1 MFEGSIKALQA
12 ALTVALDQ
20 AERFHADVAKSNL
33 RAQQTVG
40 RQLEEHTIPS
50 LKRLLEA
57 EDAFGGIPAL
67 KRTAG
72 FLEQPGGLNG
82 VVGQAISKNVKEEVG
97 ALVEDAENLAWDL
110 LPQRHCS
117 ALLMNMGDDLFEAGL
132 DAWMAARGVK
142 VTGWK
147 S

>member
-97 ALVEDAENLAWDL
+97 ALVEDAAQAEIKPLTLEDEAEANEEEELYLSGNL
-110 LPQRHCS
+110 
-117 ALLMNMGDDLFEAGL
+117 
-132 DAWMAARGVK
+132 
-142 VTGWK
+142 TG
-147 S
+147 

>member
-1 MFEGSIKALQA
+1 MFEGSIKALQS
-12 ALTVALDQ
+12 ALAVALDQ
-20 AERFHADVAKSNL
+20 AERFHADVARSNL

-72 FLEQPGGLNG
+72 FLERPGAQDG
-82 VVGQAISKNVKEEVG
+82 VVGQAISNKSKAEVEELVEEAAQAEVKLLTEQDEAEAKEEEE
-97 ALVEDAENLAWDL
+97 LYLSSNL
-110 LPQRHCS
+110 
-117 ALLMNMGDDLFEAGL
+117 
-132 DAWMAARGVK
+132 
-142 VTGWK
+142 TG
-147 S
+147 